1 MRQVMQI
8 QIKQDELETAIKN
21 YLKLQGLERP
31 VVSVVFTQARSQG
44 GRITTDIQLGEVSEY
59 IPTDNLS
66 DVVQSSGSNS
76 ASQSS
81 IVPQQASKPAEEAV
95 SIGSLISNVLDEPI
109 PPVSKPLFGG

>member
-1 MRQVMQI
+1 MQI

-44 GRITTDIQLGEVSEY
+44 GRITTDIVLGEVSEY

-66 DVVQSSGSNS
+66 DVVQSSGSNT

-81 IVPQQASKPAEEAV
+81 TVSGQASKPVKEEV
-95 SIGSLISNVLDEPI
+95 SVGSLIANILDEEI
-109 PPVSKPLFGG
+109 PSVSKPLFGG